1 MGAMLFDFYF
11 EEWMRG
17 EEVETTN
24 IVNFL
29 KILGLGWQVTN
40 IFLVFA
46 MSQELF

>member
-1 MGAMLFDFYF
+1 
-11 EEWMRG
+11 MRD

-40 IFLVFA
+40 IYLVVA
-46 MSQELF
+46 MNQELF